1 MSILELLKEI
11 DKLAK
16 IINEKNKEL
25 ETLQKNYDSKLHTI
39 NKYIESISPSTT
51 GTVPEEQLINAISK
65 PIECP
70 HCHQKLWD
78 NQEKSTFLLIP
89 KQKIDTKFDTT
100 VAVRDEQPQPQQLTT
115 STTSNKQKKKTN
127 IVCSYCKMTGHTRAK
142 CYKRLNTPV

>member
-1 MSILELLKEI
+1 MTMSILELSKEI

-25 ETLQKNYDSKLHTI
+25 ETLQRNYDSKLHMI
-39 NKYIESISPSTT
+39 NKYIETISPSST
-51 GTVPEEQLINAISK
+51 GTIPEEQLINAISK

-70 HCHQKLWD
+70 HCHEKLWD

-89 KQKIDTKFDTT
+89 KQKIDTKFDTIAT
-100 VAVRDEQPQPQQLTT
+100 QDEQPQPPTITT
-115 STTSNKQKKKTN
+115 SSNKQKKKTN

-142 CYKRLNTPV
+142 CRKRLNTPM